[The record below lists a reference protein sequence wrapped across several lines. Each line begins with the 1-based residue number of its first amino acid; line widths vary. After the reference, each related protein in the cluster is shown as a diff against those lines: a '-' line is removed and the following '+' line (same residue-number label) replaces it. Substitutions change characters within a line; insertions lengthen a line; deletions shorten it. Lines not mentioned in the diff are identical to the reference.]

1 MGCVALLL
9 RHHLQGVTAVP
20 ERVRQ
25 STCNAKVLGSIPEA
39 LKKDFPTLVRGNY
52 SACPDGAPS
61 ILRTGSIKNSQNSGS
76 GLRSYESSGTKAC
89 GGGSTAPKRRTHG
102 RAWHP

>member
-1 MGCVALLL
+1 MGFVALLL

-39 LKKDFPTLVRGNY
+39 LQNDFSHWSGEMVRLVLMGE
-52 SACPDGAPS
+52 PS
-61 ILRTGSIKNSQNSGS
+61 ILRTGSINELPNFRSRFHSTSSWSQ
-76 GLRSYESSGTKAC
+76 
-89 GGGSTAPKRRTHG
+89 
-102 RAWHP
+102 